1 MPLPMFNLHQIVPA
15 VECDRESA
23 GVSNRTFPYQGVLVP
38 GDEDDGLIVVVQH
51 ETGAER
57 VLFGAGRYG
66 KLFVGGGQLLPFD
79 DADLTVGDDFP
90 TVGMCRERLD
100 SGTSQGS
107 LDKESEVVRRLGG
120 FRPHDLPDE
129 QQERRHSQHVHQ
141 ILQPIP
147 NANPYPQILSA
158 NENAADWS
166 GGECQIERRS
176 KMTES
181 NVQPFEFRGNPVA
194 TVTAENGTV
203 LFCAKHV
210 ATALG
215 YSNTRDAIAKHCKG
229 VANRYPLETAG
240 GIQQM
245 VFITHGDCLE
255 EAEYVADQ
263 VKERFGVKEVV
274 INYVD
279 PVIGAHSG
287 PGTMALFFL
296 ADKR

>member
-107 LDKESEVVRRLGG
+107 LTRNLKL
-120 FRPHDLPDE
+120 
-129 QQERRHSQHVHQ
+129 
-141 ILQPIP
+141 
-147 NANPYPQILSA
+147 
-158 NENAADWS
+158 S
-166 GGECQIERRS
+166 GGWVVSALMICQMSSR
-176 KMTES
+176 
-181 NVQPFEFRGNPVA
+181 NVG
-194 TVTAENGTV
+194 TASTFTR
-203 LFCAKHV
+203 FCSQSQTQSISTDSIRK
-210 ATALG
+210 
-215 YSNTRDAIAKHCKG
+215 
-229 VANRYPLETAG
+229 
-240 GIQQM
+240 
-245 VFITHGDCLE
+245 
-255 EAEYVADQ
+255 
-263 VKERFGVKEVV
+263 
-274 INYVD
+274 
-279 PVIGAHSG
+279 
-287 PGTMALFFL
+287 
-296 ADKR
+296 

>member
-90 TVGMCRERLD
+90 TVGMRRERLD

-147 NANPYPQILSA
+147 NAIHIHRFYPQM
-158 NENAADWS
+158 
-166 GGECQIERRS
+166 
-176 KMTES
+176 KM
-181 NVQPFEFRGNPVA
+181 PP
-194 TVTAENGTV
+194 
-203 LFCAKHV
+203 
-210 ATALG
+210 
-215 YSNTRDAIAKHCKG
+215 
-229 VANRYPLETAG
+229 
-240 GIQQM
+240 
-245 VFITHGDCLE
+245 
-255 EAEYVADQ
+255 
-263 VKERFGVKEVV
+263 
-274 INYVD
+274 
-279 PVIGAHSG
+279 IGAAANVRLKEG
-287 PGTMALFFL
+287 P
-296 ADKR
+296 K